1 MYVFLSGNL
10 FENKTNQPNKK
21 NALNLIKRSPS
32 VTSTPRFPLRK
43 TAANLTSF
51 TPSKGVFVSPPPSAE
66 DEQDDAEVQSSYR
79 PVQHPAASKPLCE
92 PLGSLPRLSS
102 QDRIFPLRSP
112 QVFASRPHAAHGAF
126 FFLKPVPMRPLHS
139 LSSGIMTECNSV
151 NSKSSPGRRPL
162 TSPELGDERRQPDLR
177 QAAEPSE

>member
-32 VTSTPRFPLRK
+32 VTSMPRFPLRK

-51 TPSKGVFVSPPPSAE
+51 TPSKGAFVSPPPSAE
-66 DEQDDAEVQSSYR
+66 DEQDNAEVQSSYR
-79 PVQHPAASKPLCE
+79 PVQHPAASKPLCK

-126 FFLKPVPMRPLHS
+126 FFPEASANEAAAFVIQRDNDRVQFSQQQIL
-139 LSSGIMTECNSV
+139 
-151 NSKSSPGRRPL
+151 PGE
-162 TSPELGDERRQPDLR
+162 TASDL
-177 QAAEPSE
+177 P